1 MSAYSGLTDEEVQSR
16 IEKGQVNKASG
27 NNGRSTKEIVK
38 THLFTFFNFLNLFLA
53 ILIIVTGELRHLT
66 FVLTIIF
73 NTLIGIVQEIRV
85 RNQVEKLS
93 VITAPAALVIRN
105 GEEASIPLEELVT
118 DDIVKLTSGDQI
130 GADCVLLEGQ
140 GLEINESMITGESVA
155 VKKAPGDKL
164 LSGSFVSSGT
174 GIARVT
180 GVGDESYATI
190 LAAKAR
196 NKKRASSE
204 MQRTIGRIIKTVG
217 FLIIPIGLLL
227 YRSQINI
234 SGTTWQGA
242 VVNTVAGVIGM
253 IPEGLVLLTS
263 VSFIVGIGKLAM
275 KKALV
280 QEMEAIEALA
290 RVNVLCLD
298 KTGTITTGELELSDV
313 IPCGKL
319 SRDEIDSVLQA
330 MTWAFED
337 VNLTQQAFLNH
348 YTEKSSWEA
357 VNLVPFSSARKYRA
371 ASFAG
376 NGSYVLGAPE
386 FIVPGDPVCAEC
398 DGYADEGYRVV
409 LLARCERISESA
421 DGYSIVNPKPQAIVL
436 IADKIREDAPD
447 TFRFFTDNDVDIK
460 VISGD
465 NPATVSS
472 IALKAGLAGAERYID
487 ATELPSD
494 MSSMRM
500 IVTDYTVFGRVTPE
514 QKQQIV
520 KALQA
525 EGRIVGMVGDGVND
539 VLALKDADC
548 GIAMAAG
555 SDAAKRASHIVL
567 LDSDFGHMRDVVK
580 EGRTIISN
588 IERVSSLYLTKT
600 IYSVILCLI
609 FILLGKSY
617 PFTPVQLMLVS
628 TFAIGVPSFFLAL
641 EQTEAITETGFLKH
655 VLRVALPGA
664 LTMVL
669 NILLIQVISWIF
681 AFDEGMTS
689 TYNMIISSLV
699 SMLVLY
705 SVSQPLN
712 RLRKW
717 IVLIMGICFT
727 AGIVLFPAFFGI
739 SSVFNWRLIFLV
751 PLVFF
756 TYYSMVIFER
766 IMRKVLGRR
775 SRKNN
780 YKRRS
785 ADGN

>member
-1 MSAYSGLTDEEVQSR
+1 MSVYSGLTDEEVRSR
-16 IEKGQVNKASG
+16 IEKGQVNRSSG
-27 NNGRSTKEIVK
+27 NNSRTTKEIIK

-53 ILIIVTGELRHLT
+53 VLIIITGELRHLT
-66 FVLTIIF
+66 FVFTIIF

-93 VITAPAALVIRN
+93 VITAPTALAIRN
-105 GEEASIPLEELVT
+105 GQEVSIPLEDLVT
-118 DDIVKLTSGDQI
+118 DDIIKLSTGDQI

-140 GLEINESMITGESVA
+140 GLETNESLITGESVA
-155 VKKAPGDKL
+155 VRKNPGDTL
-164 LSGSFVSSGT
+164 MSGSFVAVGS

-180 GVGDESYATI
+180 RVGDESYATI
-190 LAAKAR
+190 LAAKAKD
-196 NKKRASSE
+196 KKRASSE
-204 MQRTIGRIIKTVG
+204 MQRTIGKIIKTVG

-227 YRSQINI
+227 YRSQIMIN
-234 SGTTWQGA
+234 GTSWQEA

-298 KTGTITTGELELSDV
+298 KTGTITTGELELTEIV
-313 IPCGKL
+313 PCGRL
-319 SRDEIDSVLQA
+319 SKDELDSILQA
-330 MTWAFED
+330 MTWAFDD
-337 VNLTQQAFLNH
+337 VNMTQQAFMNH
-348 YTEKSSWEA
+348 YPEKSSWEA
-357 VNLVPFSSARKYRA
+357 VSIVPFSSARKYRA

-398 DGYADEGYRVV
+398 DKYASEGYRVL
-409 LLARCERISESA
+409 LLAGSERIA
-421 DGYSIVNPKPQAIVL
+421 PAGDGYSIANPRPQAMIL
-436 IADKIREDAPD
+436 IADKIREDASE
-447 TFRFFTDNDVDIK
+447 TFRFFTDNDVEIK

-465 NPATVSS
+465 NPATVSK
-472 IALKAGLAGAERYID
+472 IALKAGLENADRFID
-487 ATELPSD
+487 ASELPSD
-494 MSSMRM
+494 MAALRM
-500 IVTDYTVFGRVTPE
+500 TVSDYTVFGRVTPE
-514 QKQQIV
+514 QKQQLV
-520 KALQA
+520 GALQA
-525 EGRIVGMVGDGVND
+525 EGKIVGMVGDGVND

-600 IYSVILCLI
+600 IYSVILCVI
-609 FILLGKSY
+609 FILLGKNY
-617 PFTPVQLMLVS
+617 PVTPVQLMLIS
-628 TFAIGVPSFFLAL
+628 TLAIGIPSFFLAL

-664 LTMVL
+664 FTMVI

-681 AFDEGMTS
+681 AFDYGMTS
-689 TYNMIISSLV
+689 TYNVIIASFV

-705 SVSQPLN
+705 YVSQPLN
-712 RLRKW
+712 TLRKW
-717 IVLIMGICFT
+717 LEIIMGICFT
-727 AGIVLFPAFFGI
+727 AGIVLSPEFFGI
-739 SSVFNWRLIFLV
+739 SSVFNWRLIFFV

-756 TYYSMVIFER
+756 TYYSMVIFGRLMRR
-766 IMRKVLGRR
+766 ILGRR
-775 SRKNN
+775 RRK
-780 YKRRS
+780 S
-785 ADGN
+785 